1 VNRAPFAPTHGWP
14 PSAESL
20 AASHHEAGD
29 RHNALPEW
37 VYGRFVDVTFSSAGS
52 ADLYVPHGLGRAW
65 RGAWVV
71 SNTAPGNADPR
82 VGAPE
87 AARPY
92 ELRVVLASA
101 ADATVRC
108 WVY

>member
-1 VNRAPFAPTHGWP
+1 
-14 PSAESL
+14 
-20 AASHHEAGD
+20 
-29 RHNALPEW
+29 
-37 VYGRFVDVTFSSAGS
+37 
-52 ADLYVPHGLGRAW
+52 VPHGLGRAW